1 MNYNPQSLFVIL
13 FLCISSAL
21 TAQVPS
27 DYYANAEG
35 KRGAELKTAL
45 FEIIKNPQ
53 VASYADLWELFQLT
67 DSKKNN
73 IVWDIYSDDPE
84 NGAEYHFD
92 FSKYRCGSYRKEGDC
107 YNREHTL
114 PKSWFNESKELDS
127 DLFHIYPTDGY
138 VNNRRGNLPFG
149 EVGITF
155 WESSNGSKIGQN
167 TFGDYTQTIFEP
179 IDAYKGDIARTFFY
193 LVTAY
198 EDMVPRWQS
207 DQVGGSPFPG
217 FRNWSLLLML
227 KWHREDPV
235 SIKEVRRNEEIY
247 KIQKNRNPYIDYPEL
262 IEYVWGDL
270 RTTNFHSSALFD
282 SFLKIEY
289 SPFERWL
296 QDMKGLLKRTNQ

>member
-1 MNYNPQSLFVIL
+1 MNKYLQSFLVLLFV
-13 FLCISSAL
+13 FISGTLA
-21 TAQVPS
+21 AQVPS

-35 KRGAELKTAL
+35 KRGAELKSAL

-53 VASYADLWELFQLT
+53 VVSYADLWEVFQLT
-67 DSKKNN
+67 DSKRNN
-73 IVWDIYSDDPE
+73 KVWDIYSDNPE
-84 NGAEYHFD
+84 NGTDYSFD
-92 FSKYRCGSYRKEGDC
+92 FIKHRCGSYRKEGDC

-114 PKSWFNESKELDS
+114 PKSWYKKSGKLDS
-127 DLFHIYPTDGY
+127 DLFHLYPTDGY

-149 EVGITF
+149 EVGIIF
-155 WESSNGSKIGQN
+155 WESSNRSKIGQN
-167 TFGDYTQTIFEP
+167 TIGDYTEIVFEP

-198 EDMVPRWQS
+198 EDLLPQWKS
-207 DQVGGSPFPG
+207 NQVGGNSYPG
-217 FRNWSLLLML
+217 FSSWSLQLML

-247 KIQKNRNPYIDYPEL
+247 KIQGNRNPYIDYPEL
-262 IEYVWGDL
+262 VEYVWGDF
-270 RTTNFHSSALFD
+270 RTTSFQSD

-296 QDMKGLLKRTNQ
+296 LDVRGLIKRSDQ